1 MVVLSRT
8 ETVRDIF
15 FASYPRPLAPSP
27 FSGGAVSAEV
37 EQMQK
42 NGAVLAGKGQPEGE
56 WRGEDEGGLC
66 DAREQEST
74 GRQRG
79 YVGRVRSVRPRD
91 RLGRELLPGGR

>member
-1 MVVLSRT
+1 MQSGA
-8 ETVRDIF
+8 RD
-15 FASYPRPLAPSP
+15 SKTDAPE
-27 FSGGAVSAEV
+27 GKVSAEAG
-37 EQMQK
+37 QMQK

-66 DAREQEST
+66 DAREQESA

>member
-42 NGAVLAGKGQPEGE
+42 NGAVLAGKGQPEGGAA
-56 WRGEDEGGLC
+56 GE
-66 DAREQEST
+66 R
-74 GRQRG
+74 
-79 YVGRVRSVRPRD
+79 
-91 RLGRELLPGGR
+91 